1 MVNQV
6 VARYIDGRLVK
17 GTSIDVTPGKPVCH
31 VRTDDQGIVEVTLA
45 DLKALYFVKTP
56 EGDPAHDY
64 ASEPSPGDPRL
75 AGSHRITLTF
85 NDGEK
90 PAVLA
95 NGYPPMG
102 NFSYV
107 LPVDGSGNTIR
118 MKNRREAERACTASA
133 YLGSSC
139 CKPAGPFRRT
149 RLPRK
154 CVRTTQGR

>member
-90 PAVLA
+90 SAVLA
-95 NGYPPMG
+95 NRYPPMG
-102 NFSYV
+102 NFFYV

-118 MKNRREAERACTASA
+118 VLVNRAAISKITKDA
-133 YLGSSC
+133 
-139 CKPAGPFRRT
+139 
-149 RLPRK
+149 
-154 CVRTTQGR
+154 